1 MLETLAANHSLNVGL
16 SDQRMALEW
25 IKSNIQKFGG
35 NPNNITVFGQSAG
48 AISIGHQ
55 IAAYGGAEPVPFH
68 RAIMES
74 GMSTSCPGT
83 VSDICANHTAALAN
97 LLNCT
102 RSDSYTE
109 LECLRA
115 VPLDTMIPVVNKYQL
130 SVNRNS
136 FFVWQPVA
144 PSKFIP
150 DAPSKL
156 LASGRFAKNIDTIN
170 GWTENDGSIF
180 PAPNITTDAEV
191 IYTVTNPATLN
202 PSTTDKLLALYP
214 LSDYRA
220 AQSGNNT
227 ATAQFFR
234 TAEMWRDSQF
244 LCPAFALDQARIN
257 LSLPKRPTSYLY
269 YMNTTLDTPILQ
281 AINETYLGVA
291 HGSEIPFVFDTVPSD
306 AKATTSQ
313 KQLGGY
319 LSASWAAFANSGN
332 VSYGTLTL
340 PDWKEAYTGADK
352 MLSIRIVGGPNNGT
366 ASLNANVKG
375 ALASE
380 DLAKRCAFW
389 NSQIVRDQLQE

>member
-1 MLETLAANHSLNVGL
+1 
-16 SDQRMALEW
+16 MALEW
-25 IKSNIQKFGG
+25 IRSNIQSFGG

-55 IAAYGGAEPVPFH
+55 IAAYGGSEPVPFH

-83 VSDICANHTAALAN
+83 TSDISANHTAALAH

-102 RSDSYTE
+102 SSDSYTE

-115 VPLDTMIPVVNKYQL
+115 VPLDIMIPIVNKYQL
-130 SVNRNS
+130 SVNRIS
-136 FFVWQPVA
+136 LLVWQPVA

-170 GWTENDGSIF
+170 GWCENDGTIF
-180 PAPNITTDAEV
+180 PAPNITTDAEAV
-191 IYTVTNPATLN
+191 YTVTNPATLN
-202 PSTTDKLLALYP
+202 VNTTNELLALYP
-214 LSDYRA
+214 LSDYNA
-220 AQSGNNT
+220 AKSGNNT

-234 TAEMWRDSQF
+234 AAEMWRDSQF
-244 LCPAFALDQARIN
+244 LCPAFALDQAMAHF
-257 LSLPKRPTSYLY
+257 SLPNKPTSYLY
-269 YMNTTLDTPILQ
+269 DMNTTLDTPTFQ
-281 AINETYLGVA
+281 AANETYLGVA
-291 HGSEIPFVFDTVPSD
+291 HGSEIPFVFDTVPSE
-306 AKATTSQ
+306 AKATTAQ
-313 KQLGGY
+313 KQLGSS

-332 VSYGTLTL
+332 VSHGALTL
-340 PDWKEAYTGADK
+340 PGWTEGYARADK
-352 MLSIRIVGGPNNGT
+352 VLSVRILSGSNNAT
-366 ASLNANVKG
+366 ATINTDGKG